1 MQSDKRQ
8 SIALIG
14 IALIAVGAVIIYI
27 SLSQPKI
34 SASSYES
41 QSSESVSL
49 KSDYS
54 DSDENIEVWESPE
67 NELFSQANAK
77 QEDNGES
84 KSSASSENILDHKIN
99 LNTATEEELMQIN
112 GIGESR
118 AYAIVSYR
126 EYLGGYTSTEQLKDI
141 KGIGDGLYE
150 KIEPFVTV

>member
-34 SASSYES
+34 SASTNGTQFSES
-41 QSSESVSL
+41 ISAQSS
-49 KSDYS
+49 YS
-54 DSDENIEVWESPE
+54 HSEENIEVWESPE
-67 NELFSQANAK
+67 KELSEQIEVSQQESESTTVAK
-77 QEDNGES
+77 D
-84 KSSASSENILDHKIN
+84 ILNHKIN

-112 GIGESR
+112 GIGETR

-141 KGIGDGLYE
+141 KGIGESLYE